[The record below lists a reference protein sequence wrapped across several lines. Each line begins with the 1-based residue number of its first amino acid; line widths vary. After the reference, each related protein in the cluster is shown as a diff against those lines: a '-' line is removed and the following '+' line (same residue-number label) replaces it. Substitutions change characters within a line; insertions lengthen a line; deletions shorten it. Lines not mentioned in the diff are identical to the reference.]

1 MAVGAMTILSSVM
14 QFAMLPLQGMGQGS
28 QPIISYNYGARKV
41 DRVKK
46 AFWLLLKA
54 NCCYSTLLWAFVMLF
69 PRLFASLF
77 TSDAALIDFTV
88 PALRTYL
95 AVLFIF
101 GVQMACQMTFVSIGN
116 ALMSAIAA
124 IVRKFV
130 LLLPLIYLMPHLF
143 PAAKPLPCIWRSPSQ
158 ICWPSRLQPSLS
170 TSRSGKPWRSL
181 RDRPQNKYA

>member
-130 LLLPLIYLMPHLF
+130 LLLPLIYLMPYLF
-143 PAAKPLPCIWRSPSQ
+143 PGSKTFAVYLAEPVTDMLAVTFTAITFYFTFRKALAQLERPAAK
-158 ICWPSRLQPSLS
+158 
-170 TSRSGKPWRSL
+170 
-181 RDRPQNKYA
+181 